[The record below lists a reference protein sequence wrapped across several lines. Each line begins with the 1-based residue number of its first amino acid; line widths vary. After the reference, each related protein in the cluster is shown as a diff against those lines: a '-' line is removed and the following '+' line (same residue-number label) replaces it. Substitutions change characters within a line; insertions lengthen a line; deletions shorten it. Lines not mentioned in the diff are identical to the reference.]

1 MGRNPPI
8 SSSIATQWMCIFRMC
23 IFHVLNH
30 VENMKDNSRFVDMF
44 PTDLPVGFD
53 RLLRGTLTD

>member
-1 MGRNPPI
+1 
-8 SSSIATQWMCIFRMC
+8 
-23 IFHVLNH
+23 
-30 VENMKDNSRFVDMF
+30 MKDNSRFVDMF